1 VFTYDPAHHMDR
13 RNQTQDPHPPVSGF
27 SCPVCACETVRLA
40 TVADFFFYLRCD
52 ACTHVWS
59 HPERRQMMDR
69 RRAQTA
75 SRPDAGGGDHTT
87 AA

>member
-1 VFTYDPAHHMDR
+1 M
-13 RNQTQDPHPPVSGF
+13 
-27 SCPVCACETVRLA
+27 VRLA

-69 RRAQTA
+69 RRAQ
-75 SRPDAGGGDHTT
+75 SPSQPDAGGGGDHTS